1 MVGSAIG
8 ALFLSDL
15 ACVAGARYNFEGLEP
30 EVETASKSEKSL
42 MGKMP
47 LVGKFFEKHEKAG
60 PRTVNIFV
68 DEAAEVVNAPFLQ
81 ILNKGRGAH
90 LKLFV
95 ATQTLSDFVSRM
107 GSKDRAYQLLGN
119 LNNRICLRCIDTET
133 QNFVADSLPKTK
145 VMSIQRTQGLSTTV
159 HEPVP
164 RGGSLGERM
173 AEEEVPLFLPQL
185 LGMLP
190 NLEFIASLSGGH
202 IYKGR
207 YPLILKDKSEYKA

>member
-1 MVGSAIG
+1 
-8 ALFLSDL
+8 
-15 ACVAGARYNFEGLEP
+15 
-30 EVETASKSEKSL
+30 

-60 PRTVNIFV
+60 PRTVHLFV

-133 QNFVADSLPKTK
+133 QNFVA
-145 VMSIQRTQGLSTTV
+145 IRF
-159 HEPVP
+159 
-164 RGGSLGERM
+164 RR
-173 AEEEVPLFLPQL
+173 
-185 LGMLP
+185 
-190 NLEFIASLSGGH
+190 
-202 IYKGR
+202 R
-207 YPLILKDKSEYKA
+207 R